1 MGGARWHVRGHVPD
15 DRVLSGVVVSMLL
28 LILSAQALPP
38 PTATWLLLSESPVR
52 IECAQGLPWCR
63 SSGLVGVDPATA
75 VRTFAQLD
83 QHVAQ
88 MGAISVVDRLEADVL
103 HVVMD
108 YPFPFSDR
116 DYVARFTRRTEAD
129 GTEVFGWTSIEHPK
143 APVDP
148 AIVRLGW
155 SEGEWS
161 FKPEGGQT
169 RVGYLWQS
177 DPGGGIPD
185 VTAVYK
191 QAGYLAI
198 RDIATACGAEIL
210 KP

>member
-1 MGGARWHVRGHVPD
+1 
-15 DRVLSGVVVSMLL
+15 MLM
-28 LILSAQALPP
+28 LILNGWAAPP
-38 PTATWLLLSESPVR
+38 ATATWQVISESPVH

-63 SSGLVGVDPATA
+63 SSGLVGVDQATA
-75 VRTFAQLD
+75 VRTFEQLD
-83 QHVAQ
+83 RYVEK

-129 GTEVFGWTSIEHPK
+129 GTEVFAWTSTDHPK

-148 AIVRLGW
+148 AIVRLSW

-161 FKPEGGQT
+161 FKPEGGHT

-177 DPGGGIPD
+177 NPGGGIPD